1 MNLKSYL
8 RGAGIGMVTAA
19 LVLMVSAGSTSHAM
33 TDDEV
38 RARAKELGM
47 TDGSE
52 VLLASAAVPTDAV
65 TSSDGTAIEVSN
77 PADGELQ
84 ESDDPSMEEVP
95 DLVIRGG
102 KVEESTEAALETVSY
117 EAADTDTSP
126 DDTDTA
132 DTQDTDAAG
141 KALNGQQTTDIT
153 SDVTGEDKNKSELLA
168 DAAETENE
176 TESQPVKTGSGFV
189 SITVLGG
196 MSSTAVARALQSA
209 GAVDSAAEFD
219 SFLCRNG
226 YDRKLSTGEF
236 RIPAGSSEEDIAQ
249 ILMKK
254 K

>member
-8 RGAGIGMVTAA
+8 RGTGIGIMIAA
-19 LVLMVSAGSTSHAM
+19 IVLMASSGSTSHAM
-33 TDDEV
+33 TDDEI
-38 RARAKELGM
+38 RERAKALGM

-52 VLLASAAVPTDAV
+52 VLLSSQNTDAG
-65 TSSDGTAIEVSN
+65 SGENSGTPAQGTEAAIEVS
-77 PADGELQ
+77 ATEAAEVVSASSDGELP
-84 ESDDPSMEEVP
+84 EGEEVKEEVP

-102 KVEESTEAALETVSY
+102 TVSEDTTDEDAAL
-117 EAADTDTSP
+117 
-126 DDTDTA
+126 
-132 DTQDTDAAG
+132 
-141 KALNGQQTTDIT
+141 KALEGQQTTAIT

-176 TESQPVKTGSGFV
+176 TEAQPVKTDSGFV
-189 SITVLGG
+189 SITVSGG

-209 GAVDSAAEFD
+209 GAVNSAAEFD